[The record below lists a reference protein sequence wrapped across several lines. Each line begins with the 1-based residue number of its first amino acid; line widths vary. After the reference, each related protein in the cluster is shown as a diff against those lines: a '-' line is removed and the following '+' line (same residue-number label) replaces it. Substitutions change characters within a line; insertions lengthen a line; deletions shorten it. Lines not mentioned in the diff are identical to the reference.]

1 MKQIKRI
8 ALMSVGFLFVVLGI
22 IGFFMPVMPS
32 IPFFII
38 ASVCF
43 SKSSPKFHNLLMENK
58 WVGPQIKAYHENN
71 GIKMHVK
78 VFLIV
83 LQWSGILF
91 TSIFF
96 VHNLLGRILMLC
108 IAVGATAY
116 VLSLKTMK

>member
-1 MKQIKRI
+1 M
-8 ALMSVGFLFVVLGI
+8 ALGI
-22 IGFFMPVMPS
+22 IGFFLPVMPS

-43 SKSSPKFHNLLMENK
+43 SKSSKKFHDMLLENK
-58 WVGPQIKAYHENN
+58 WVGPRIKEYHQNN
-71 GIKMHVK
+71 GIKIHEK
-78 VFLIV
+78 VFLIL

-108 IAVGATAY
+108 IAVGVTVY
-116 VLSLKTMK
+116 ILSLKTMKE